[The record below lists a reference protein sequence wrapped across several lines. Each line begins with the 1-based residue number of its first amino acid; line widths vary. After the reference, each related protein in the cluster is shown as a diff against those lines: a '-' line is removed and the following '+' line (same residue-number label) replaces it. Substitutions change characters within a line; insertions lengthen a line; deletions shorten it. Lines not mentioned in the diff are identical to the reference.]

1 MSIFI
6 YLGEFA
12 FAVMIL
18 GLLLFSLFSAVEK
31 EWRAFGRSLFVT
43 LGFLFLNAL
52 IWMLPYT
59 IRKIILG
66 VFFLFLVLLFMFF
79 IFSPK
84 PKRRID
90 TKGKKRKIKVFG
102 VQNFCEFCKKCALN
116 CPSHAIPLGE
126 KREENGS
133 LRWIIDREACYEFWR
148 KCGTDCAKCI
158 YVCPYSKPN
167 NLMHKIIRMANS
179 KSTGVQK
186 LSMKGDDFF
195 YGTHPKEKKSLDW
208 TK

>member
-1 MSIFI
+1 VCFWGHDSGFAFLEYLLNRTKAEISKAMVPLLACKAG
-6 YLGEFA
+6 LGEMGRLGILITKDYGPR
-12 FAVMIL
+12 VRL
-18 GLLLFSLFSAVEK
+18 GLI
-31 EWRAFGRSLFVT
+31 T
-43 LGFLFLNAL
+43 TD
-52 IWMLPYT
+52 LP
-59 IRKIILG
+59 L
-66 VFFLFLVLLFMFF
+66 
-79 IFSPK
+79 
-84 PKRRID
+84 D
-90 TKGKKRKIKVFG
+90 TDEPKVFG

-195 YGTHPKEKKSLDW
+195 
-208 TK
+208 